1 MSLNDGRLKDKVIII
16 TGATSGIGK
25 AIAVR
30 AVAEGAKVLIHG
42 IEKADGEKVV
52 AELGSSAAL
61 CIADL
66 ADAATP
72 KKIVDAAIAAF
83 GKIDAVVNNAAII
96 ERNNLSQLTPEAF
109 TKTIT
114 VNLQSALFLI
124 QAAFPHL
131 KQSQGCVLNIGSI
144 NAYSGESSLLAY
156 SIGKA
161 GLQTMTRN
169 LANAHGVDGVR
180 FNLINPGWILTD
192 REYVD
197 QVKKGM
203 PEGWPQKLGR
213 DNIPFGVMSTPEQL
227 AAACVYWIGDE
238 SKPFTGSVVE
248 LEQFS
253 IIGRNPE
260 K

>member
-1 MSLNDGRLKDKVIII
+1 MRLKDKVIII
-16 TGATSGIGK
+16 TGATSGIGR
-25 AIAVR
+25 AIAIR
-30 AVAEGAKVLIHG
+30 AITEGAKVLIHG
-42 IEKADGEKVV
+42 IEKDDGQKVV
-52 AELGSSAAL
+52 EQLGKSAAL

-66 ADAATP
+66 SDPAAP
-72 KKIVDAAIAAF
+72 QKIVDSAITAF
-83 GKIDAVVNNAAII
+83 GKIDAVVNNAAFI

-114 VNLQSALFLI
+114 INLQSALFLI

-131 KQSQGCVLNIGSI
+131 KKTAGCVLNIGSI

-169 LANAHGVDGVR
+169 LANAHGGDKVR

-203 PEGWPQKLGR
+203 PENWPEKLGK

-227 AAACVYWIGDE
+227 ASACVYWLGDE
-238 SKPFTGSVVE
+238 SRPFTGSVVE

>member
-1 MSLNDGRLKDKVIII
+1 VRLKDKVIII

-52 AELGSSAAL
+52 AELGASASL

-66 ADAATP
+66 ADTATP
-72 KKIVDAAIAAF
+72 KKIVDATISAF
-83 GKIDAVVNNAAII
+83 GKVDAVVNNAAII

-124 QAAFPHL
+124 QAAFSHL

>member
-1 MSLNDGRLKDKVIII
+1 MRLKDKVIII
-16 TGATSGIGK
+16 TGATSGIGR
-25 AIAVR
+25 AIAIR

-42 IEKADGEKVV
+42 IEKDDGQKVV
-52 AELGSSAAL
+52 EQLGKNAAL

-66 ADAATP
+66 SDPATP
-72 KKIVDAAIAAF
+72 QKIVDSAITAF
-83 GKIDAVVNNAAII
+83 GKIDAVVNNAAFI

-114 VNLQSALFLI
+114 INLQSALFLI

-131 KQSQGCVLNIGSI
+131 KKAEGCVLNIGSI

-169 LANAHGVDGVR
+169 LANAHGGDKVR

-203 PEGWPQKLGR
+203 PENWPEKLGK

-227 AAACVYWIGDE
+227 ASACVYWLGDE
-238 SKPFTGSVVE
+238 SRPFTGSVVE

>member
-1 MSLNDGRLKDKVIII
+1 MRLKDKVIII
-16 TGATSGIGK
+16 TGATSGIGR
-25 AIAVR
+25 AIAIR
-30 AVAEGAKVLIHG
+30 AVAEGAKVLVHG
-42 IEKADGEKVV
+42 IDQSEGEKVI
-52 AELGSSAAL
+52 ADLGKNATL

-66 ADAATP
+66 AEPDAPKKIADAATT
-72 KKIVDAAIAAF
+72 AF
-83 GKIDAVVNNAAII
+83 GKIDGLVNNAAII

-114 VNLQSALFLI
+114 INLQSALFLI
-124 QAAFPHL
+124 QACFEQL
-131 KQSQGCVLNIGSI
+131 KQSKGAVLNIGSI

-169 LANAHGVDGVR
+169 LANAHGVDQVR
-180 FNLINPGWILTD
+180 FNLINPGWILTQ

-197 QVKKGM
+197 QIKKGM
-203 PEGWPQKLGR
+203 PDKWPEKLGK

-227 AAACVYWIGDE
+227 AAACIYWLGDE
-238 SKPFTGSVVE
+238 SRPFTGSVVE

>member
-1 MSLNDGRLKDKVIII
+1 MRLKDKVIII

-25 AIAVR
+25 ALTIR
-30 AVAEGAKVLIHG
+30 AVAEGAKVVIHG
-42 IEKADGEKVV
+42 IDKEEGQKLADH
-52 AELGSSAAL
+52 LGKSVTL

-66 ADAATP
+66 ENALTP
-72 KKIVDAAIAAF
+72 KKIVDCALDAF
-83 GKIDAVVNNAAII
+83 GQIDSVVNNAATIK
-96 ERNNLSQLTPEAF
+96 RSNLLQITPEEF
-109 TKTIT
+109 TRTLT

-131 KQSQGCVLNIGSI
+131 KKSSGNVLNIGSI
-144 NAYSGESSLLAY
+144 NAYTGESSLLAY
-156 SIGKA
+156 SISKA

-192 REYVD
+192 REYAD
-197 QVKKGM
+197 QIKKGL
-203 PEGWPQKLGR
+203 PENWPNQLGPE
-213 DNIPFGVMSTPEQL
+213 NIPFGKMSTPEQL
-227 AAACVYWIGDE
+227 AAACIYWLGDE
-238 SKPFTGSVVE
+238 SKPFTGSIVD

>member
-1 MSLNDGRLKDKVIII
+1 MRLKDKVIII
-16 TGATSGIGK
+16 TGATSGIGR
-25 AIAVR
+25 AIAIR

-42 IEKADGEKVV
+42 IEKDDGQRVV
-52 AELGSSAAL
+52 EQLGKSAAL

-66 ADAATP
+66 SDPAAP
-72 KKIVDAAIAAF
+72 QKIVDSAIAAF
-83 GKIDAVVNNAAII
+83 GKIDAVVNNAAVI

-114 VNLQSALFLI
+114 INLQSALFLI
-124 QAAFPHL
+124 QAAFPYL
-131 KQSQGCVLNIGSI
+131 KKSEGCVLNIGSI

-169 LANAHGVDGVR
+169 LANAHGGDKVR

-203 PEGWPQKLGR
+203 PENWPEKLGK

-227 AAACVYWIGDE
+227 AAACVYWLGDE
-238 SKPFTGSVVE
+238 SRPFTGSVVE

>member
-1 MSLNDGRLKDKVIII
+1 MRLKGKVIIV

-25 AIAVR
+25 AIAIK

-42 IEKADGEKVV
+42 IDKSGGEKVV
-52 AELGSSAAL
+52 DQLGKSASL

-66 ADAATP
+66 ADKNAP
-72 KKIVDAAIAAF
+72 KKIVDDAISAF
-83 GKIDAVVNNAAII
+83 GQIDGLVNNAAII

-124 QAAFPHL
+124 QAAFPYL
-131 KQSQGCVLNIGSI
+131 KKSQGSVLNIGSI

-169 LANAHGVDGVR
+169 LANAHGVDKVR
-180 FNLINPGWILTD
+180 FNLINPGWILTE

-203 PEGWPQKLGR
+203 PEGWPEKLGKE
-213 DNIPFGVMSTPEQL
+213 NIPFGVMSTPEQL
-227 AAACVYWIGDE
+227 AVACIYWMGDE
-238 SKPFTGSVVE
+238 SRPFTGAVVE

>member
-1 MSLNDGRLKDKVIII
+1 MRLKDKVIII
-16 TGATSGIGK
+16 TGATSGIGR
-25 AIAVR
+25 AIAIR

-42 IEKADGEKVV
+42 IEKDDGQKVV
-52 AELGSSAAL
+52 EQLGKSAAL

-66 ADAATP
+66 SDPAAP
-72 KKIVDAAIAAF
+72 QKIVDSAITAF
-83 GKIDAVVNNAAII
+83 GKIDAVVNNAAFI

-114 VNLQSALFLI
+114 INLQSALFLI

-131 KQSQGCVLNIGSI
+131 KKSEGCVLNIGSI

-169 LANAHGVDGVR
+169 LANAHGGDKVR

-203 PEGWPQKLGR
+203 PENWPEKLGK

-227 AAACVYWIGDE
+227 AAACVYWLGDE
-238 SKPFTGSVVE
+238 SRPFTGSVVE